1 MTAALPH
8 PGAPAPLMTRTLRL
22 LLPALLLAGA
32 LAPAAVAQDKVGTTA
47 AQFLGL
53 GLGARATAMGGAS
66 VASVEGPSA
75 LYWNPSAIT
84 GIQGNAAEFS
94 QASWFVD
101 TRLQH
106 AGVVIHTRLFHL
118 GIAVTNL
125 DYGETEVTTIGQPD
139 GTGELWGASDLAV
152 GVTLARA
159 LTDRFSIG
167 GTLKLV
173 RQQVWNESAQGGAFD
188 LGVTYDTGFQ
198 GIRLGMSMTNFGTN
212 MRLAG
217 PDLRRA
223 ISAAPNQPGSNDR
236 IGASLEVDDWPMPLV
251 FRVGISAVP
260 FQAADQRVV
269 VSAVGNAPSDQAQS
283 ASFGAE
289 YAFRELVFLRAGWR
303 EAFAFNDDDG
313 WTVGFGLRYA
323 FDRRLAGSFD
333 YSFQNYEPF
342 GTPQMFTLGLSF

>member
-1 MTAALPH
+1 
-8 PGAPAPLMTRTLRL
+8 MTRTLRL
-22 LLPALLLAGA
+22 LLPALLVAGV
-32 LAPAAVAQDKVGTTA
+32 LAPAALLPLAPAAQAQDKVGTTA

-53 GLGARATAMGGAS
+53 GLGARATGMGGAN

-84 GIQGNAAEFS
+84 GIAGNAAEFS
-94 QASWFVD
+94 QAEWFVD

-106 AGVVIHTRLFHL
+106 AGVVVTTRMFHL

-125 DYGETEVTTIGQPD
+125 DYGQTEVTTIAQPN
-139 GTGELWGASDLAV
+139 GTGELWAANDLAV

-159 LTDRFSIG
+159 LTDRFSVG
-167 GTLKLV
+167 GTVKIV
-173 RQQVWNESAQGGAFD
+173 RQQVWNEAAQGGALD

-198 GIRLGMSMTNFGTN
+198 GVRLGMSMLNFGTS

-223 ISAAPNQPGSNDR
+223 ISASPTGQGGGNDR

-260 FQAADQRVV
+260 FQNADQRLVV
-269 VSAVGNAPSDQAQS
+269 TADGNAPSDQAQS

-289 YAFRELVFLRAGWR
+289 YGFRELVFVRAGWR
-303 EAFAFNDDDG
+303 EAFGFGGDDG

-342 GTPQMFTLGLSF
+342 GTPQMFTLGLRF